1 VEKTDKRLLVLL
13 TTDLRLMG
21 TLCTLGRP
29 LKIGSLKVADR
40 LLLKYVFSA
49 SVSAVEFDVIKF
61 DKVVLSVDIF
71 VDVSVCVSWM

>member
-1 VEKTDKRLLVLL
+1 
-13 TTDLRLMG
+13 M
-21 TLCTLGRP
+21 
-29 LKIGSLKVADR
+29 ADR
-40 LLLKYVFSA
+40 LLFKYVFSA

>member
-1 VEKTDKRLLVLL
+1 
-13 TTDLRLMG
+13 
-21 TLCTLGRP
+21 
-29 LKIGSLKVADR
+29 VADR

-71 VDVSVCVSWM
+71 VDVSVSVSWTPKPSKPLLQKVKPQLL